1 MAEHAQVT
9 SVEAI
14 ESFRASL
21 ILFLSKVRPTLEEV
35 SDEVLRLQY
44 WLQNDQ
50 RRHWQNEMRRR
61 GLKLEEARREMFNTA
76 LSHLQEATALQHMAV
91 QRAQRAV
98 REAEE
103 KLDTVK
109 QWERALEDRTA
120 PLVKQVE
127 ELHGFLIMDMGRAV
141 AQLVQIIKTLDAYA
155 KAGQAGQAGREGTPP

>member
-1 MAEHAQVT
+1 MAEQAQIT

-21 ILFLSKVRPTLEEV
+21 ILFLSKVRPVLEEV
-35 SDEVLRLQY
+35 SDEVMRLQA

-50 RRHWQNEMRRR
+50 RRFWQSEMRKR
-61 GLKLEEARREMFNTA
+61 GLKLEEAKQELFNAA

-98 REAEE
+98 RDAED

-109 QWERALEDRTA
+109 KWEKSLEDRTA
-120 PLVKQVE
+120 PMVKQVE
-127 ELHGFLIMDMGRAV
+127 EFHGFLIIEMGKAIT
-141 AQLVQIIKTLDAYA
+141 QLVQIVKTLDAYA
-155 KAGQAGQAGREGTPP
+155 KAAKPNTEGAQP

>member
-98 REAEE
+98 GKR
-103 KLDTVK
+103 K
-109 QWERALEDRTA
+109 RSSI
-120 PLVKQVE
+120 P
-127 ELHGFLIMDMGRAV
+127 
-141 AQLVQIIKTLDAYA
+141 
-155 KAGQAGQAGREGTPP
+155 

>member
-21 ILFLSKVRPTLEEV
+21 IVFLSKVRPTLEEV
-35 SDEVLRLQY
+35 SDEVLRLQF

-50 RRHWQNEMRRR
+50 RRHWESELRRR
-61 GLKLEEARREMFNTA
+61 GLQLEEAKREMFNTA

-91 QRAQRAV
+91 QRAQRAI
-98 REAEE
+98 RDAED

-109 QWERALEDRTA
+109 KWERALEDRAA
-120 PLVKQVE
+120 PMVKQVE
-127 ELHGFLIMDMGRAV
+127 ELHGFLITDMGRAV
-141 AQLVQIIKTLDAYA
+141 SQLVQIVKALEAYA
-155 KAGQAGQAGREGTPP
+155 KVGRPPAKEGVQP

>member
-1 MAEHAQVT
+1 MAEQAQVT

-35 SDEVLRLQY
+35 SDEVMRLQA

-50 RRHWQNEMRRR
+50 RRYWESELRKR
-61 GLKLEEARREMFNTA
+61 GLKLEEAKQELFNAA

-98 REAEE
+98 RDAED

-109 QWERALEDRTA
+109 KWERALEDRTA

-127 ELHGFLIMDMGRAV
+127 EFHGFLTVEMGRGM
-141 AQLVQIIKTLDAYA
+141 AQLVQIVKALEAYA
-155 KAGQAGQAGREGTPP
+155 KVAGPAKEGAQP

>member
-21 ILFLSKVRPTLEEV
+21 IVFMSKVRPTLEEV
-35 SDEVLRLQY
+35 SDEVLRLQF

-50 RRHWQNEMRRR
+50 RRHWESELRRR
-61 GLKLEEARREMFNTA
+61 GLKLEEAKRELFNTA
-76 LSHLQEATALQHMAV
+76 LSHLQEATALQHMAM

-98 REAEE
+98 RDAED

-109 QWERALEDRTA
+109 KWERALEDRTA
-120 PLVKQVE
+120 PMVKQVE
-127 ELHGFLIMDMGRAV
+127 ELHGFLITDMGRAV
-141 AQLVQIIKTLDAYA
+141 TQLVQIVKALEAYA
-155 KAGQAGQAGREGTPP
+155 KVGKSAKEGAQP

>member
-35 SDEVLRLQY
+35 SDEVMRVQF

-50 RRHWQNEMRRR
+50 RRHWEVELRQR
-61 GLKLEEARREMFNTA
+61 GLKLEEAKREMFNTA
-76 LSHLQEATALQHMAV
+76 LAHLQEATALQHMAV

-98 REAEE
+98 REAED
-103 KLDTVK
+103 KLDTLK
-109 QWERALEDRTA
+109 KWERALADRTA
-120 PLVKQVE
+120 PMVKQVE
-127 ELHGFLIMDMGRAV
+127 EFHGFLTVDMGRAV
-141 AQLVQIIKTLDAYA
+141 AQLVQIVRALEAYA
-155 KAGQAGQAGREGTPP
+155 KVGGPGKEGGPP

>member
-1 MAEHAQVT
+1 
-9 SVEAI
+9 
-14 ESFRASL
+14 
-21 ILFLSKVRPTLEEV
+21 
-35 SDEVLRLQY
+35 
-44 WLQNDQ
+44 
-50 RRHWQNEMRRR
+50 MRRR

-109 QWERALEDRTA
+109 NWERALEDRTA
-120 PLVKQVE
+120 PLIKQVE
-127 ELHGFLIMDMGRAV
+127 ELQGFLIMDMGRAV

-155 KAGQAGQAGREGTPP
+155 KAGQAGREGTKP

>member
-1 MAEHAQVT
+1 MAERAQVT

-21 ILFLSKVRPTLEEV
+21 LVFLGKVRPTLEEV
-35 SDEVLRLQY
+35 SDEVMRLQF

-50 RRHWQNEMRRR
+50 RRHWEKELRQRS
-61 GLKLEEARREMFNTA
+61 LKLEEARQELFNAA

-103 KLDTVK
+103 KLDLLK
-109 QWERALEDRTA
+109 KWGRALEDRTA
-120 PLVKQVE
+120 PMVKQVE
-127 ELHGFLIMDMGRAV
+127 EFHGFLTIDMGRAV
-141 AQLVQIIKTLDAYA
+141 AQLVQIVKALDAYS
-155 KAGQAGQAGREGTPP
+155 KVGGSSQEGTPP

>member
-35 SDEVLRLQY
+35 SDEVLRLQF

-50 RRHWQNEMRRR
+50 RRHWESELRRR
-61 GLKLEEARREMFNTA
+61 GLQLEEAKQEMFNTT

-98 REAEE
+98 RDAED

-109 QWERALEDRTA
+109 KWERALEDRAA
-120 PLVKQVE
+120 PMVKQVE
-127 ELHGFLIMDMGRAV
+127 ELHGFLITDMGRAV
-141 AQLVQIIKTLDAYA
+141 TQLVQVVKALEAYA
-155 KAGQAGQAGREGTPP
+155 KVGRPPAKEGAQP

>member
-1 MAEHAQVT
+1 MAEQAQVT

-35 SDEVLRLQY
+35 SDEVMRLQV

-50 RRHWQNEMRRR
+50 RRYWEGELRKR
-61 GLKLEEARREMFNTA
+61 GLKLEEARQELFNAA
-76 LSHLQEATALQHMAV
+76 LSHLQQATALQHMAV
-91 QRAQRAV
+91 QRAQRSV
-98 REAEE
+98 RDAED

-109 QWERALEDRTA
+109 KWERELEDRTA

-127 ELHGFLIMDMGRAV
+127 EIHGFLTVEMGRAV
-141 AQLVQIIKTLDAYA
+141 AQLGQIIRALEAYTKAAGPA
-155 KAGQAGQAGREGTPP
+155 KEGAQP

>member
-1 MAEHAQVT
+1 MAERAQVT

-14 ESFRASL
+14 ESFRASM

-35 SDEVLRLQY
+35 SDEVIRLQF

-50 RRHWQNEMRRR
+50 RRHWENELRRR

-98 REAEE
+98 REAED
-103 KLDTVK
+103 KLDTLK
-109 QWERALEDRTA
+109 KWERALEDRTA

-127 ELHGFLIMDMGRAV
+127 ELHGFLITEMGRAV
-141 AQLVQIIKTLDAYA
+141 AQLVQIVKALAAYA
-155 KAGQAGQAGREGTPP
+155 KVGKPAGEGAQP